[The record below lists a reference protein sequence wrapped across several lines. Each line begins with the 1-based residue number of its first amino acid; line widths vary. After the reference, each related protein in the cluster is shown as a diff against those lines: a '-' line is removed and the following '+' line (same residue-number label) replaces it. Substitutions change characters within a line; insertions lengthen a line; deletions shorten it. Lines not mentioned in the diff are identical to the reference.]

1 MQVTRD
7 IVIDLLP
14 LYQSNEASKDSR
26 AAIEEF
32 LRKDPSLAQMAS
44 QDAGAIVPA
53 TGATG
58 ASELERRTV
67 TRTRAAIRRRSWILG
82 AAIWFSLLPFSF
94 AFRDGRV
101 TFFMLRDQPESMLL
115 LLVAAVLWFLYARLT
130 RSIRTAGL

>member
-1 MQVTRD
+1 MEVTRD

-14 LYQSNEASKDSR
+14 LYQSGEASKDTR

-32 LRKDPSLAQMAS
+32 LRRDPSLAHMAS
-44 QDAGAIVPA
+44 QDAGTILP
-53 TGATG
+53 ATG

-67 TRTRAAIRRRSWILG
+67 TRTRVAIRRRSWVLG
-82 AAIWFSLLPFSF
+82 AAIWLSLLPFSF
-94 AFRDGRV
+94 AFRGGRV

-115 LLVAAVLWFLYARLT
+115 LLVAAMLWFVYARMT

>member
-14 LYQSNEASKDSR
+14 LYQSNEASKDTR

-44 QDAGAIVPA
+44 QDPGTMVP
-53 TGATG
+53 ATG

-82 AAIWFSLLPFSF
+82 AAIWFSLMPFSF

-115 LLVAAVLWFLYARLT
+115 LLVAAVLWFLYARMT

>member
-14 LYQSNEASKDSR
+14 LYQSGEASKESR

-44 QDAGAIVPA
+44 QDPGTIVP
-53 TGATG
+53 ATG
-58 ASELERRTV
+58 ASELERRTI
-67 TRTRAAIRRRSWILG
+67 TRTRAAIRRRSWILA
-82 AAIWFSLLPFSF
+82 AAIWFTLLPFTF
-94 AFRDGRV
+94 AFRGGQI
-101 TFFMLRDQPESMLL
+101 TFFMLRDQPTSALF
-115 LLVAAVLWFLYARLT
+115 LLVGAIMWVQYARMT